1 MVSEFDKGLM
11 ETEYHSEYDEAAKRL
26 LAKKSVLAKILVNV
40 IEELQGMKPEEVIPM
55 IEGEPV
61 VSKVPIDPG
70 LTNKFFN
77 DRIRG
82 MNNED
87 ASGGEGL
94 IRFDI
99 IFFVRLPDGLS
110 EIIVN
115 LEAQRKEPS
124 EYDILNRA
132 IFYTSRMISSQKGRD
147 FQKSEYNDIRRVYS
161 IWICMKTEES
171 CTTLITLNKKDIL
184 GNHNWKGD
192 LRLFNIVMIGI
203 PEKLPEDD
211 VHYELHRFLNGLLS
225 NQYSFEEKQR
235 LLERYQ
241 MDREEDVIKEVQT
254 MCNLSLGIREDGYRD
269 GVEETKLEMAKDML
283 KDKMPYETVAKY
295 TKLSIE
301 QIKEIDQQLALS
313 V

>member
-1 MVSEFDKGLM
+1 MISEFDKGLL

-26 LAKKSVLAKILVNV
+26 LSKKSVLAKILSNV
-40 IEELQGMKPEEVIPM
+40 IDELKDMKPEDVIPL

-61 VSKVPIDPG
+61 VSQVPIDPG
-70 LTNKFFN
+70 LTNKFF
-77 DRIRG
+77 DERIRG

-99 IFFVRLPDGLS
+99 IFFVKLSDGLS

-115 LEAQRKEPS
+115 LEVQRKDPS

-171 CTTLITLNKKDIL
+171 CTTLITLNQNNIL
-184 GNHNWKGD
+184 GHHEWKGD
-192 LRLFNIVMIGI
+192 LRLFNIVMIGV
-203 PEKLPEDD
+203 PEKLSDKDE
-211 VHYELHRFLNGLLS
+211 HYGLHRFLNGLLS
-225 NQYSFEEKQR
+225 NQYSYEEKKTI
-235 LLERYQ
+235 LKDYHVES
-241 MDREEDVIKEVQT
+241 EEDLVKEVQT
-254 MCNLSLGIREDGYRD
+254 MCNLSLGVKEDGYRE
-269 GVEETKLEMAKDML
+269 GVEETRLKFAKDML
-283 KDKMPYETVAKY
+283 KDNFPYEMIAKY
-295 TKLSIE
+295 TELTVE
-301 QIKEIDQQLALS
+301 QIKEIEKKL
-313 V
+313 